1 MADQSQQA
9 KERPHYEF
17 LQPPRRVLLGP
28 GPSPV
33 EDRILEA
40 MAAPILGHLDPVFLR
55 CMDDVQALLRYVF
68 ETENRV
74 TIPIS
79 ATGSAGM
86 EAALVNSLEPGDQ
99 VVVCIN
105 GVFGQ
110 RMLDIVERAG
120 GKPIVV
126 EAAWGEA
133 FNLDALEAAL
143 DSGPARALA
152 IVHAETSTGVLQD
165 LAGLAEMT
173 HRRGALLI
181 VDAVTSLGGHP
192 VGVDR
197 NGIDICYSG
206 TQKCLGAPPGLSPIT
221 FSESALDR
229 IRSRRS
235 KVQSWYLDITMVE
248 RYWGDDRTYHHTA
261 PISMNYALREALRIV
276 HEEGLEARWQRH
288 ELNHRALVAGI
299 EAMGLRM
306 SVAPAQ
312 RLWSLNAISVP
323 EGVDDARVRARLI
336 EENIEIGGGLGPLKG
351 RIWRIGLMGSG
362 STRENVLL
370 MLEALQRAL
379 KAEGFSCESG
389 TEAAQVIYDSATTAG
404 SIGV

>member
-1 MADQSQQA
+1 MKAQSSSAQ
-9 KERPHYEF
+9 HYKRF
-17 LQPPRRVLLGP
+17 QPPHRVLLGP

-33 EDRILEA
+33 DDRVLAA
-40 MAAPILGHLDPVFLR
+40 MAAPLLGHLDPLFLG

-86 EAALVNSLEPGDQ
+86 EAALVNVIEPGDTI
-99 VVVCIN
+99 VVCIN
-105 GVFGQ
+105 GVFGE
-110 RMLDIVERAG
+110 RMRDIIERAG
-120 GKPIVV
+120 GVPVVV
-126 EAAWGEA
+126 EAKWGEA
-133 FNLDALEAAL
+133 IDVNRIEAAMN
-143 DSGPARALA
+143 SCQPRALA
-152 IVHAETSTGVLQD
+152 VVHAETSTGVLQD
-165 LAGLAEMT
+165 LTGLAEIA
-173 HRRGALLI
+173 HARNALLI
-181 VDAVTSLGGHP
+181 VDAVTSLAGHP

-206 TQKCLGAPPGLSPIT
+206 TQKCIGAPPGLAPIT
-221 FSESALDR
+221 FNERALDR

-261 PISMNYALREALRIV
+261 PISMNYALREALRLI
-276 HEEGLEARWQRH
+276 HEEGLEARWRRH
-288 ELNHRALVAGI
+288 ELNHRALVAGV
-299 EAMGLRM
+299 EAMGLKM
-306 SVAPAQ
+306 LVAPPH
-312 RLWSLNAISVP
+312 RLWSLNSVSVP
-323 EGVDDARVRARLI
+323 EGVDDARVRARLL

-370 MLEALQRAL
+370 VLDALHRAL
-379 KAEGFSCESG
+379 NAEGFSCESG
-389 TEAAQVIYDSATTAG
+389 VEAAEAMND
-404 SIGV
+404 

>member
-1 MADQSQQA
+1 MS
-9 KERPHYEF
+9 
-17 LQPPRRVLLGP
+17 
-28 GPSPV
+28 
-33 EDRILEA
+33 
-40 MAAPILGHLDPVFLR
+40 APLLGHLDPVFLQ
-55 CMDDVQALLRYVF
+55 CMDDVQSLLRDVF

-86 EAALVNSLEPGDQ
+86 EAALVNTIEPGDE

-105 GVFGQ
+105 GVFGE
-110 RMLDIVERAG
+110 RMRDIVERAG
-120 GKPIVV
+120 GRGIVV
-126 EAAWGEA
+126 EAKWGEA
-133 FNLDALEAAL
+133 IDPAKIEAAL
-143 DSGPARALA
+143 NSCQPCALA
-152 IVHAETSTGVLQD
+152 LVHAETSTGVLQP
-165 LAGLAEMT
+165 LSGLADMA
-173 HRRGALLI
+173 HARDALLI

-206 TQKCLGAPPGLSPIT
+206 TQKCLGAPPGLAPIT
-221 FSESALDR
+221 FNERALDR
-229 IRSRRS
+229 IRARKS

-261 PISMNYALREALRIV
+261 PISMNYALREALRLI

-306 SVAPAQ
+306 AVAPEN
-312 RLWSLNAISVP
+312 RLWSLNAVSVP
-323 EGVDDARVRARLI
+323 EGVDDARVRGRLL

-351 RIWRIGLMGSG
+351 KIWRIGLMGSG
-362 STRENVLL
+362 STRANVLL
-370 MLEALQRAL
+370 VLDALQRAL
-379 KAEGFSCESG
+379 NAEGYSCAPGIS
-389 TEAAQVIYDSATTAG
+389 AAKAIYGQSAGA
-404 SIGV
+404 